1 MEIFINNET
10 YEMEDYSSLES
21 LAEIEFEDKDLSEY
35 IIEELGNIPSRLYNR
50 VDLPC
55 SIESA
60 LKKQSDEFDT
70 IFDWVNYVY
79 NNPNRIPSIEEATE
93 AYIDVYLTWD
103 SSNFENSYMGYYDSE
118 EDFAENYLDDI
129 GWDTDLSS
137 YFDYDR
143 FGEDLLSDYSDYT
156 PEALEDYRRD
166 LGLPPLDEDNSYDDK
181 SAHNYGFIG
190 DDEDSDTDSELDTED
205 TYDEDMENAEQE
217 YQDFIDE
224 HSFEIRIAGID
235 YDSDRADEYIREI
248 YGSIEA
254 FEEASPDTVKDY
266 FDLDS
271 FTDDL
276 FNDYTFE
283 NGYVFSDF

>member
-1 MEIFINNET
+1 MEIIINNET

-21 LAEIEFEDKDLSEY
+21 LAETEFEDKDLSEY
-35 IIEELGNIPSRLYNR
+35 IIEELGNIPSRLYNK

-55 SIESA
+55 SLQSA
-60 LKKQSDEFDT
+60 IDDQSYMFDV
-70 IFDWVNYVY
+70 IFDWADYVSSS
-79 NNPNRIPSIEEATE
+79 RVVHSEEATE
-93 AYIDVYLTWD
+93 AYIDVYGSWD
-103 SSNFENSYMGYYDSE
+103 RHDFEDRYYGHFDSE
-118 EDFAENYLDDI
+118 EDFAEDYLDSISWDI
-129 GWDTDLSS
+129 DLSS

-266 FDLDS
+266 FDLES
-271 FTDDL
+271 FTRDL
-276 FNDYTFE
+276 FSDYTFE
-283 NGYVFSDF
+283 NGYVFSDY